1 MKLLRDL
8 RILQNPSFSCFNS
21 SNLNWGF
28 LLISVYW
35 FCYCRFLN
43 FCYFCLIDSYY
54 FSMKG
59 IIYVFIFI
67 FCCFHSFL
75 NCSYMYIYLDIY
87 IYIYISTLQA
97 FTWKCH
103 IRIYT
108 KIHFL
113 IASQLYFGLFKN
125 LKTVH

>member
-43 FCYFCLIDSYY
+43 FCYFCSIDSYY
-54 FSMKG
+54 FSMKR
-59 IIYVFIFI
+59 IIHVFIFI

-87 IYIYISTLQA
+87 IYIYIY
-97 FTWKCH
+97 
-103 IRIYT
+103 IY
-108 KIHFL
+108 INF
-113 IASQLYFGLFKN
+113 ACLYMKMSNKN
-125 LKTVH
+125 LYKNTFFYLKSVIFRFVQKP

>member
-1 MKLLRDL
+1 MKVLRDL

-43 FCYFCLIDSYY
+43 ICYFCLIDSYY

-87 IYIYISTLQA
+87 IYIYIY
-97 FTWKCH
+97 
-103 IRIYT
+103 IY
-108 KIHFL
+108 INF
-113 IASQLYFGLFKN
+113 ASLYMKMSNKN
-125 LKTVH
+125 LYKNTFFNWKSVIFRFVQKP

>member
-8 RILQNPSFSCFNS
+8 RILQNPTFSCFNS

-87 IYIYISTLQA
+87 IYIYIY
-97 FTWKCH
+97 
-103 IRIYT
+103 IY
-108 KIHFL
+108 INFV
-113 IASQLYFGLFKN
+113 SLYMKMSNKN
-125 LKTVH
+125 LYKNTFFNWKSVIFRFVQKP